1 MKGNAQ
7 TLRKGDE
14 ESWPKRKSTER
25 EEGRRIETLR
35 VSVVRERSPLTYS
48 LACPT
53 NAPKVAREL
62 IGHDLDREVF
72 GILVVDTR
80 NRVTAMHIV
89 SVGSLDGSLVHPRD
103 VFKVAIVDCA
113 AAIILFHNHPS
124 GDPSPSRED
133 TELTQR
139 LREAG
144 RILGIEVLDHL
155 VLGDDGRYFSFKE
168 RGLL

>member
-1 MKGNAQ
+1 MAN
-7 TLRKGDE
+7 
-14 ESWPKRKSTER
+14 RKSTER

-48 LACPT
+48 LAGPT
-53 NAPKVAREL
+53 DAAKAAREL

-89 SVGSLDGSLVHPRD
+89 SIGSLNRSLVHPRE
-103 VFKVAIVDCA
+103 VFKAAILSSA
-113 AAIILFHNHPS
+113 AAVIAFHNHPS

-133 TELTQR
+133 IALTKRLVDAGEL
-139 LREAG
+139 
-144 RILGIEVLDHL
+144 LGIQVLDHL
-155 VLGDDGRYFSFKE
+155 VLGDEGAFVSFKE
-168 RGLL
+168 RNLL

>member
-1 MKGNAQ
+1 MAS
-7 TLRKGDE
+7 RKAHD
-14 ESWPKRKSTER
+14 R

-35 VSVVRERSPLTYS
+35 VSVVRERSPLTYR
-48 LACPT
+48 LAGPCH
-53 NAPKVAREL
+53 AAKAAREL

-89 SVGSLDGSLVHPRD
+89 SVGSLNGSLVHPRE
-103 VFKVAIVDCA
+103 VFKAAILGNA

-124 GDPSPSRED
+124 GDPDPSRED
-133 TELTQR
+133 RELTRR
-139 LREAG
+139 LVKAG

-168 RGLL
+168 RQLL